1 MLIPSNSNSYRI
13 GKVSKMTGITP
24 DTLRVWER
32 RYSAVEPE
40 RTQAGGR
47 LYTTDDIERLKL
59 IKKLIDNGDS
69 ISNLA
74 TLSQQQLQARASE
87 SRASIAMETADQPLR
102 LAVVGASLSTRIK
115 QSANELGGLQVVASY
130 RNIQS
135 LKAENRPLKVDIL
148 VIEQSTLHV
157 ETATRILHLVEQ
169 ISAMHAIVIYRFS
182 ARDALTR
189 LPQSR
194 CSTVHAPM
202 SLDALKKLCLSLRAQ
217 ADITRDSI
225 EQARYEEIRGHAPPR
240 RYDDE
245 TLARIATFSPAI
257 KCECPHHLAEL
268 LSSLAAFE
276 TYSSECEN
284 RNQQDAELH
293 AYLGRATSHARHKI
307 EDALERVLEIE
318 NIKL

>member
-1 MLIPSNSNSYRI
+1 
-13 GKVSKMTGITP
+13 MTGITP
-24 DTLRVWER
+24 DTLRIWER

-47 LYTTDDIERLKL
+47 LYASDDIERLKL

-74 TLSQQQLQARASE
+74 NLSQQQLQARASE
-87 SRASIAMETADQPLR
+87 SRATIALETTDQPLR
-102 LAVVGASLSTRIK
+102 LAVVGPSLSTRLK
-115 QSANELGGLQVVASY
+115 QSAHELSGLQVQASY

-135 LKAENRPLKVDIL
+135 LKGENRPLKVDIL

-157 ETATRILHLVEQ
+157 ETATQIMHLIDQ
-169 ISAMHAIVIYRFS
+169 LSAMHAIVIYRFS

-194 CSTVHAPM
+194 CTLLHAP
-202 SLDALKKLCLSLRAQ
+202 LEPGALRNLCLSLRTQ
-217 ADITRDSI
+217 AKVTRDSI
-225 EQARYEEIRGHAPPR
+225 EQDRYEEMKTHAPPR

-245 TLARIATFSPAI
+245 TLARIATFSPTI

-293 AYLGRATSHARHKI
+293 AYLSRATSHARHKI
-307 EDALERVLEIE
+307 EDALEMVLEIE
-318 NIKL
+318 NIKF